1 MGLSQGNR
9 IRLRVRGKSS
19 AWHSIKSKAD
29 NTVPFLLLSL
39 SMHIFTP
46 NHVALIAACYPPA
59 SALLASG
66 PDYRP
71 KSQELSRLTYY
82 AANHPGKINKLGAE
96 LEKRVRADC
105 GKAVAGNLRA
115 RASLLI
121 TLTIVRTLAI
131 ECRHDISLLSP
142 SLVSCLRTTLDSMS
156 FDLEICAR
164 AASVFTAWCTYTDG
178 HVIGVDGGLTQNYL
192 VVVKRFS
199 AQCNAERKSF
209 DNELKNR
216 TRLVGLSAVTGVV
229 NSEALYI
236 SATQFKPQASS
247 LTSALLPHIIHADIK
262 LLAECEQI
270 TKDITDTVY
279 LAEFRSRPL
288 SERRAASIHVHVD
301 GEAGPSSADVLST
314 SIRALSQLFKHS
326 NATQVCSLI
335 QSAFENLDA
344 MQLWARADQC
354 RWFAQRACD
363 WAQYQY
369 RYAIPSRVVERLLEA
384 PDAPVCTSEQKTLIG
399 MLTAIFTS
407 PIPLVNLSTSDIVS
421 NLITLVFR
429 RVVANPNDD
438 LLPLLVESIASLGAR
453 VYYSDQIQDLASE
466 LASRL
471 TTIDMQSSV
480 NQRRESRSQAI
491 RCLLAGLLGLMLAS
505 DDHRG
510 YKGNDQ
516 PHLSLRGT
524 STSPSDTFS
533 RVSQRTKVSGEIWYD
548 TLTLLCDSDFAVR
561 SDYTQTLVT
570 YLRCEIPKVGV
581 DRVRR
586 SRDLASNSST
596 QANSISLML
605 FGDSATRS
613 LHAIHAYL
621 FLLATS
627 SYLGSSLGISAPSS
641 YSLNGDMTTTGTTSI
656 GETEG
661 NIPLNV
667 DSGDGLSPTPS
678 RRRSIDPAA
687 RSRKSS
693 HAFRLLDTVTG
704 KVSSSCLASHSDY
717 ALILHVLSAI
727 HEEVPV
733 RGLLTGFP
741 MLVALE
747 AAAQIEDGADAG
759 TRQRAFSLKEVL
771 ARLWLVIGKV
781 WNCPEL
787 ICRVENDLSTLNGH
801 MTLPQIAPFTPGVL
815 RPPEAQIPF
824 PDLSEA
830 ELPREWS
837 GVKSEEVLILLASSK
852 NVQETT
858 ALDQQ
863 GLIRKLS
870 SKWTVEGALRDSAER
885 PNHNR
890 PLGDGVPPLLKLSP
904 ALMAIENLSLQSL
917 TRSVRGVGVTDLR
930 EALEGRAG
938 ASNPTLARQPSMST
952 LNHSLSHEFHPTR
965 HAFAPGKATS
975 KQRAVT
981 ADSGEVRDVLNK
993 LGIRKYSGNSL
1004 LKSSFPSMHKS
1015 DQK

>member
-1 MGLSQGNR
+1 
-9 IRLRVRGKSS
+9 
-19 AWHSIKSKAD
+19 
-29 NTVPFLLLSL
+29 
-39 SMHIFTP
+39 MHIFTP

-66 PDYRP
+66 SDCRP

-105 GKAVAGNLRA
+105 SKSVTGNLRA

-121 TLTIVRTLAI
+121 TLAIVRTLAI
-131 ECRHDISLLSP
+131 ECRRDISLLSP
-142 SLVSCLRTTLDSMS
+142 SLFSCLRTTLDFMPS
-156 FDLEICAR
+156 DLEVCAL

-192 VVVKRFS
+192 VVVKQFS
-199 AQCNAERKSF
+199 TQCNAERRSF
-209 DNELKNR
+209 DDELKNR

-229 NSEALYI
+229 NSEALYV

-247 LTSALLPHIIHADIK
+247 LTSALLPHIIHADMKI
-262 LLAECEQI
+262 LAECEQI
-270 TKDITDTVY
+270 TKDTTGPTY

-288 SERRAASIHVHVD
+288 SERRASSIHAHVD
-301 GEAGPSSADVLST
+301 GEVGPSSADVLSA

-335 QSAFENLDA
+335 QSAFESLDA
-344 MQLWARADQC
+344 MQLWAKADQC
-354 RWFAQRACD
+354 RWFAQRACN

-369 RYAIPSRVVERLLEA
+369 RYAIPSQVVERLLGV
-384 PDAPVCTSEQKTLIG
+384 PDSPVCTSEQKTLVG
-399 MLTAIFTS
+399 MLTTVFTS
-407 PIPLVNLSTSDIVS
+407 STPLVNLSTSDIVS

-429 RVVANPNDD
+429 RVVVNPNDD
-438 LLPLLVESIASLGAR
+438 LLPLLVESIASLGAH

-471 TTIDMQSSV
+471 TTIDTQSSV

-491 RCLLAGLLGLMLAS
+491 RCLLAGLLGLMFIS
-505 DDHRG
+505 DEHRG
-510 YKGNDQ
+510 AGNDQ
-516 PHLSLRGT
+516 PHPPFHGS
-524 STSPSDTFS
+524 STSASDTFAC
-533 RVSQRTKVSGEIWYD
+533 VSQRTKVSGDIWHD
-548 TLTLLCDSDFAVR
+548 TLTLLCDNDFAVR
-561 SDYTQTLVT
+561 SDYAQALVT
-570 YLRCEIPKVGV
+570 YLRCEIPKVDV

-586 SRDLASNSST
+586 SRDLAGGSSST
-596 QANSISLML
+596 RANSISFML

-613 LHAIHAYL
+613 LHTIHAYL

-641 YSLNGDMTTTGTTSI
+641 YSLNGDATTNGTASVV
-656 GETEG
+656 ETEG
-661 NIPLNV
+661 NPPLNS
-667 DSGDGLSPTPS
+667 DSGDVLPSIPS
-678 RRRSIDPAA
+678 RRRSVDPAA

-693 HAFRLLDTVTG
+693 HAYRLLDTVTG
-704 KVSSSCLASHSDY
+704 KVSSSCLASPSDY
-717 ALILHVLSAI
+717 ALILHVLTAI
-727 HEEVPV
+727 LEEVPV

-747 AAAQIEDGADAG
+747 AAAQVENGADAG
-759 TRQRAFSLKEVL
+759 TRQRAFALKEVL
-771 ARLWLVIGKV
+771 AQLWLVIGRV
-781 WNCPEL
+781 WNCSEL
-787 ICRVENDLSTLNGH
+787 VCRVENDLSNLSGH

-815 RPPEAQIPF
+815 RPPETQIAF
-824 PDLSEA
+824 PDLSAA
-830 ELPREWS
+830 ELPCEWS
-837 GVKSEEVLILLASSK
+837 VVKSEEVLVLLASSK
-852 NVQETT
+852 SVQEAT

-863 GLIRKLS
+863 GLIRKLG
-870 SKWTVEGALRDSAER
+870 SKWTVEGALWDSAER

-917 TRSVRGVGVTDLR
+917 TRSVRGVGVVDLR

-938 ASNPTLARQPSMST
+938 ASNPTLARQPSTST
-952 LNHSLSHEFHPTR
+952 LNHTSSHEFHPTGR
-965 HAFAPGKATS
+965 PFALDKARS
-975 KQRAVT
+975 KKRAVT
-981 ADSGEVRDVLNK
+981 TGSGEVRDVLNR

-1004 LKSSFPSMHKS
+1004 LKASFPAMHKS

>member
-1 MGLSQGNR
+1 
-9 IRLRVRGKSS
+9 
-19 AWHSIKSKAD
+19 
-29 NTVPFLLLSL
+29 
-39 SMHIFTP
+39 MHIFTP

-96 LEKRVRADC
+96 LEKRARADC
-105 GKAVAGNLRA
+105 SKAVAGNPRA

-121 TLTIVRTLAI
+121 TLAIVRTLAI
-131 ECRHDISLLSP
+131 ECRRDISLLSP
-142 SLVSCLRTTLDSMS
+142 SLVSCLRTTLDFMS
-156 FDLEICAR
+156 PDLEVCAL

-192 VVVKRFS
+192 VVVKQFS

-209 DNELKNR
+209 DDELKNR
-216 TRLVGLSAVTGVV
+216 FVSSIPNEYLIQYPYRTQLVGLSAVAGVV

-236 SATQFKPQASS
+236 SATQFKAQALS
-247 LTSALLPHIIHADIK
+247 LTSALLPHIIYADMKI
-262 LLAECEQI
+262 LAECEQV
-270 TKDITDTVY
+270 TKDITDSMY

-288 SERRAASIHVHVD
+288 NERRAASIHAHVD
-301 GEAGPSSADVLST
+301 GEAGPSSTDVLST

-326 NATQVCSLI
+326 NAAQVCSLI
-335 QSAFENLDA
+335 QSAFETLDA
-344 MQLWARADQC
+344 MRLWAMADQC

-399 MLTAIFTS
+399 MLTTVFTS
-407 PIPLVNLSTSDIVS
+407 PTPLVNLSTSDIVS

-471 TTIDMQSSV
+471 TTIDTQSSV

-505 DDHRG
+505 DEH
-510 YKGNDQ
+510 KGCKSNDQ
-516 PHLSLRGT
+516 PHSSLHGT
-524 STSPSDTFS
+524 STSPSDTFA

-548 TLTLLCDSDFAVR
+548 TLTLLCDNDFAVR
-561 SDYTQTLVT
+561 SDYAQALVT
-570 YLRCEIPKVGV
+570 YLRCEIPKVDV

-586 SRDLASNSST
+586 PRNLAGGSPST
-596 QANSISLML
+596 RANSISLML

-627 SYLGSSLGISAPSS
+627 SYLGSSLGISVPSS
-641 YSLNGDMTTTGTTSI
+641 YSLNGDVTTTGTTSI

-661 NIPLNV
+661 NPPLSS
-667 DSGDGLSPTPS
+667 DSADVLSSSPS

-693 HAFRLLDTVTG
+693 HACRLLDTVTG

-717 ALILHVLSAI
+717 ALILHVLTAI

-741 MLVALE
+741 MLAALE
-747 AAAQIEDGADAG
+747 AAAQVEDGADAG
-759 TRQRAFSLKEVL
+759 TWRRAFAMKEVL
-771 ARLWLVIGKV
+771 ARLWLVIGRV
-781 WNCPEL
+781 WSCSEL
-787 ICRVENDLSTLNGH
+787 VCRVENDLSTLNGH
-801 MTLPQIAPFTPGVL
+801 VTLPQIAPFTPGAL

-824 PDLSEA
+824 PDLPETK
-830 ELPREWS
+830 LPYEWS
-837 GVKSEEVLILLASSK
+837 VIKSEEVLVLLASSK
-852 NVQETT
+852 SVQEAT

-870 SKWTVEGALRDSAER
+870 PKWTVEGALRDSAER

-930 EALEGRAG
+930 DALEGRAG

-952 LNHSLSHEFHPTR
+952 LDHSLSHEFHPTR
-965 HAFAPGKATS
+965 HAFAPDKARS
-975 KQRAVT
+975 KRRAVT
-981 ADSGEVRDVLNK
+981 TGSGEVRDVLNR
-993 LGIRKYSGNSL
+993 LGIGKYSGNSL
-1004 LKSSFPSMHKS
+1004 LKASFPSMHKS

>member
-1 MGLSQGNR
+1 
-9 IRLRVRGKSS
+9 
-19 AWHSIKSKAD
+19 
-29 NTVPFLLLSL
+29 
-39 SMHIFTP
+39 MHIFTP

-105 GKAVAGNLRA
+105 SKSVTGNLRA
-115 RASLLI
+115 RASLLV
-121 TLTIVRTLAI
+121 TLAIVRTLAI
-131 ECRHDISLLSP
+131 ECRRDISLLSP
-142 SLVSCLRTTLDSMS
+142 SLVSCLRTTLDLMS
-156 FDLEICAR
+156 SDLEVCAL

-178 HVIGVDGGLTQNYL
+178 HVIGLDGALTRNYL
-192 VVVKRFS
+192 VVVKQFS
-199 AQCNAERKSF
+199 AQCNAERRSF
-209 DNELKNR
+209 DDELKNR
-216 TRLVGLSAVTGVV
+216 TRLIGLSAVIGVV

-247 LTSALLPHIIHADIK
+247 LISALLPHVIHADMK
-262 LLAECEQI
+262 VLAGCEQI
-270 TKDITDTVY
+270 TKDTTDSMY

-288 SERRAASIHVHVD
+288 SERKAASIHAHVD
-301 GEAGPSSADVLST
+301 GEVGPSSADVLST

-335 QSAFENLDA
+335 QSAFESLDV
-344 MQLWARADQC
+344 MQLWAKAEQC

-369 RYAIPSRVVERLLEA
+369 RYAIPSQVVERLLEA
-384 PDAPVCTSEQKTLIG
+384 PDSPVCTSEQKALVG
-399 MLTAIFTS
+399 MLTTVFTS
-407 PIPLVNLSTSDIVS
+407 PTPLVNLSTSDIVS

-429 RVVANPNDD
+429 RVAANPNDD

-471 TTIDMQSSV
+471 TTIDTQSSV

-491 RCLLAGLLGLMLAS
+491 RCLLAGLLGLMFVS
-505 DDHRG
+505 DEHRG
-510 YKGNDQ
+510 SQGNDQ
-516 PHLSLRGT
+516 PHPPFRGS
-524 STSPSDTFS
+524 STSPSDTFAW
-533 RVSQRTKVSGEIWYD
+533 VSQRTKVSGDIWHD
-548 TLTLLCDSDFAVR
+548 TLTLLCDNDFAVR
-561 SDYTQTLVT
+561 SDYAQALVT
-570 YLRCEIPKVGV
+570 YLRCEIPKVDV
-581 DRVRR
+581 DRVRV
-586 SRDLASNSST
+586 SRDLAGGSSST
-596 QANSISLML
+596 RANSISLML

-613 LHAIHAYL
+613 LHTIHAYL

-641 YSLNGDMTTTGTTSI
+641 YSLSGDATTNGTTSI

-661 NIPLNV
+661 NPPLNS
-667 DSGDGLSPTPS
+667 DSGDVLPSTS
-678 RRRSIDPAA
+678 RRRSVDPAA

-693 HAFRLLDTVTG
+693 HAYRLLDTVTG
-704 KVSSSCLASHSDY
+704 KVSSSCLASPSDY
-717 ALILHVLSAI
+717 ALILHVLTAI

-747 AAAQIEDGADAG
+747 AAAQVEDGADAG
-759 TRQRAFSLKEVL
+759 TQQRAFALKEVL
-771 ARLWLVIGKV
+771 ARLWLVIGRV
-781 WNCPEL
+781 WNCSEL
-787 ICRVENDLSTLNGH
+787 VCKVENDLSNLSGH

-815 RPPEAQIPF
+815 RPPETQIPF
-824 PDLSEA
+824 PDLSAA
-830 ELPREWS
+830 ELPREWPV
-837 GVKSEEVLILLASSK
+837 VKSEDVLVLLASSK
-852 NVQETT
+852 SVQEAT

-863 GLIRKLS
+863 GLHRKLG

-885 PNHNR
+885 PSHSR

-952 LNHSLSHEFHPTR
+952 LNHTLSHESYPTG
-965 HAFAPGKATS
+965 HAFAPDKARS
-975 KQRAVT
+975 KKRAVT
-981 ADSGEVRDVLNK
+981 TGSGEVRDVLNR

-1004 LKSSFPSMHKS
+1004 LKASFPTTHKS